1 MHTDHTFWHNF
12 SHLHASTVTSWW
24 RALVGHSRFISILPV
39 YLICTW
45 SIAHRNPKERQEEE
59 NGSLRWEIWKQRVG
73 AGVRVL
79 DRRTCLF
86 FFQIAAL
93 KKTSPLSKTSAP
105 APPPVFEYLVAL
117 GSSTSSGD
125 ATTLTHILFF
135 SKPFRIVI
143 LFLGAAVWFLGCL
156 FILHVAVG

>member
-1 MHTDHTFWHNF
+1 MEACDEKFENRGWVLESKFW
-12 SHLHASTVTSWW
+12 TGG
-24 RALVGHSRFISILPV
+24 LV
-39 YLICTW
+39 
-45 SIAHRNPKERQEEE
+45 
-59 NGSLRWEIWKQRVG
+59 
-73 AGVRVL
+73 
-79 DRRTCLF
+79 F

-143 LFLGAAVWFLGCL
+143 LFLDAAVWFLGCL

>member
-1 MHTDHTFWHNF
+1 MLESKFW
-12 SHLHASTVTSWW
+12 
-24 RALVGHSRFISILPV
+24 
-39 YLICTW
+39 
-45 SIAHRNPKERQEEE
+45 
-59 NGSLRWEIWKQRVG
+59 
-73 AGVRVL
+73 
-79 DRRTCLF
+79 TCLFF

-135 SKPFRIVI
+135 FSKPFRFVI
-143 LFLGAAVWFLGCL
+143 LFLDAAVWFLGCL